1 MNSST
6 NVLSRKRRLSAY
18 QRKYA
23 SKHQD
28 VYNVFSFT
36 ETKSTPSTSS
46 YNLGINVDFILVTR
60 AADSTSHIAVSTNNT
75 TWFKNVVGD
84 NLKENIEFF
93 INKETHILE
102 EKNGTTT
109 SLSSQNLYNVLI
121 QDQTDSAIDLSDLAE
136 HEQHQKVSCSARL
149 AKMKKVKSP
158 KTVREEKLLND
169 EEESS
174 NSSNELESESTEI
187 TSTPLPPLNSLVK
200 RSSFM
205 KNPFD
210 KGSDSY

>member
-36 ETKSTPSTSS
+36 ETKSTPSTSPC
-46 YNLGINVDFILVTR
+46 NLGINGDYILITR

-102 EKNGTTT
+102 EKTGTTN

-121 QDQTDSAIDLSDLAE
+121 QDQSDSAIDLSDFAE

-149 AKMKKVKSP
+149 SKMKKSKCP
-158 KTVREEKLLND
+158 KAVREENLLN
-169 EEESS
+169 EKEESS
-174 NSSNELESESTEI
+174 NSSNDLESESTGTTEI
-187 TSTPLPPLNSLVK
+187 TSTPLPPLKSLVK
-200 RSSFM
+200 KSNFTKS
-205 KNPFD
+205 PFEL
-210 KGSDSY
+210 